1 MDFAIQMTQFVQN
14 RGNMTKEKFAMILA
28 TTAIIMLMIS
38 VVVVA
43 FLNKPDGYSFNIENF
58 IYRFIK

>member
-1 MDFAIQMTQFVQN
+1 
-14 RGNMTKEKFAMILA
+14 MTKEKLAMILA
-28 TTAIIMLMIS
+28 TIAIVLLIIS

-43 FLNKPDGYSFNIENF
+43 IINKPDGYSFNIENF

>member
-1 MDFAIQMTQFVQN
+1 
-14 RGNMTKEKFAMILA
+14 MTKEKLAMILA
-28 TTAIIMLMIS
+28 TTAIILLMIS

-43 FLNKPDGYSFNIENF
+43 FLNKPDGYSFNVENF